1 MQLVKQRST
10 TNLCRHPSEIL
21 PQQKNWNNFDCKQL
35 LCWAMV
41 AIECHCNGTSF
52 WRTLEGYHLDK
63 GWELEEDEQ
72 PTISKPQEFLEIA
85 LWAVEQVREAEGDP
99 YLVRHPV
106 MMLPQ
111 QDWQKM
117 SENQMLTWC
126 QVCIET
132 YQDNQGR
139 WQEAEGRRGN
149 PDEDSN
155 PNQPWGNN
163 GQELL
168 KAEVGSEPSA
178 RGPLPSAFP
187 PQADNEWSVWKTMR
201 KYDDEVSD
209 YLGFTDEDL
218 LLPRAELLEIAE
230 WTINRQ
236 WCDAIGLEYPA
247 HLNTPGALK
256 ARFRERFEKALQG
269 LKIQA
274 RHRSDLVRLHSDRVF
289 YKQGCTQVEI
299 EHILKPYYHF
309 DLLGIAEE
317 ISRNLEVLVV

>member
-1 MQLVKQRST
+1 MLVKERT
-10 TNLCRHPSEIL
+10 TTDSCRHPSEIL
-21 PQQKNWNNFDCKQL
+21 PQQKNWDNFDCKQL

-117 SENQMLTWC
+117 SENQMLTWS

-132 YQDNQGR
+132 YQ
-139 WQEAEGRRGN
+139 
-149 PDEDSN
+149 
-155 PNQPWGNN
+155 
-163 GQELL
+163 
-168 KAEVGSEPSA
+168 
-178 RGPLPSAFP
+178 
-187 PQADNEWSVWKTMR
+187 DNEWSVWKTMR

-209 YLGFTDEDL
+209 YLGFVDENL
-218 LLPRAELLEIAE
+218 LLPRAELLEISA

-236 WCDAIGLEYPA
+236 WSDAIGLEYPG
-247 HLNTPGALK
+247 HLNTPEALK
-256 ARFRERFEKALQG
+256 ARFDERFEKALQG
-269 LKIQA
+269 LEIRE
-274 RHRSDLVRLHSDRVF
+274 RHQSDLIRIFSDLVF
-289 YKQGCTQVEI
+289 YKKGHTQVES
-299 EHILKPYYHF
+299 EHILRHYDHY
-309 DLLGIAEE
+309 DLQGIAEE
-317 ISRNLEVLVV
+317 IARNLEIKTV